1 MRISSEFVGQIPS
14 HSYQYSFNPNPNWS
28 SLYAP
33 AREIQAYLENTANK
47 YSVNRFI
54 KLQHE
59 VKDCRFDETDG
70 KWHLQVQGPDGSVFE
85 DTSDVLI
92 SARGG
97 LNHIAWP
104 EIKGLRSFK
113 GEIMHSAL
121 WNEE

>member
-1 MRISSEFVGQIPS
+1 LQVPS

-33 AREIQAYLENTANK
+33 AHEIQAYLDATADK
-47 YSVNRFI
+47 FSVKRFI
-54 KLQHE
+54 KLRHE
-59 VKDCRFDETDG
+59 VTSCSFNTTEG
-70 KWHLQVQGPDGSVFE
+70 KWHVTVKTPEGQVID

-104 EIKGLRSFK
+104 EIDGLRSFE
-113 GEIMHSAL
+113 GEIVHSAK
-121 WNEE
+121 WNDE